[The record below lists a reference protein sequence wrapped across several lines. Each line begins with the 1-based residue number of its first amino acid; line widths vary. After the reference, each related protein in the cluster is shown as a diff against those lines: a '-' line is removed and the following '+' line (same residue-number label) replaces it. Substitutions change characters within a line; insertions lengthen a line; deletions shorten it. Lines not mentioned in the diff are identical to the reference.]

1 MKPSSRLLALTL
13 WALST
18 AAACAAPVWLTD
30 LDEAKK
36 VATKE
41 NKPIL
46 VDFTGSDWC
55 GYCIKLHAEVFDK
68 PEFEAFAKDYVLV
81 ELDFPN
87 KKPQPADVKA
97 KNREIQQKFAVT
109 GFPTILLI
117 DAKSGEAYGR
127 ESGYGPGTG
136 PKAYLEKLN
145 AFKNTPEARKTL
157 ADESKKSAEVNSKR
171 AALSTKI
178 KAAIDAKDFDAAS
191 AAYDEMYKD
200 ATGANKAIA
209 SINKALVSQRI
220 DPANK
225 DRALQYA
232 DEAITL
238 AAGNDRLLKAFTE
251 MRDRI
256 AKGEN
261 LTQPRGVAPAA
272 PTTPKVPAKKV
283 DQGA

>member
-1 MKPSSRLLALTL
+1 MKSSSRLLALTL

-145 AFKNTPEARKTL
+145 AFKNTPEARKAL

>member
-209 SINKALVSQRI
+209 SINKALVSQTI

>member
-209 SINKALVSQRI
+209 SINKALVSQTI

-272 PTTPKVPAKKV
+272 PTAPKVPAKKV